1 MSPKSLL
8 PEHTKHQL
16 GAAWEAISQAV
27 LCAGKRYPAHWAF
40 DLRSMTKAHYR
51 EDEQR
56 WSRLMAAAQSGNAK
70 DYEQLLSELSSFI
83 GHYLR
88 SRIGA
93 HQSLDDWVQ
102 DILISIHQGRHTYNP
117 KRAIRP
123 WLFAIIRHQT
133 IDGMR
138 RQSSYRKMIE
148 QQVTYTVDEAHTE
161 MEEPLIEGSL
171 FKALTPQHRE
181 ALTLTKIIGLSS
193 KEAASMLGIA
203 EVTLKVR
210 VHRAIK
216 QLKKLLEAESYE

>member
-1 MSPKSLL
+1 
-8 PEHTKHQL
+8 
-16 GAAWEAISQAV
+16 
-27 LCAGKRYPAHWAF
+27 
-40 DLRSMTKAHYR
+40 MTKAHYR

-56 WSRLMAAAQSGNAK
+56 WSRLMVAAQSGNAK
-70 DYEQLLSELSSFI
+70 DYEQLLTELSAFI

-102 DILISIHQGRHTYNP
+102 DILIAIHQGRHTYNP

-138 RQSSYRKMIE
+138 RQSVYQKMLE
-148 QQVTYTVDEAHTE
+148 QQAEQVAYAMNDGHGE
-161 MEEPLIEGSL
+161 MEEPLIEGYL
-171 FKALTPQHRE
+171 FKALKPQHRE

-193 KEAASMLGIA
+193 KEAASKLGIS